1 MLKKYVHNLK
11 RALSL
16 IARRIA
22 KKVTIGDGR
31 YYNKGFYFNRMSL
44 DDWYETWLDA
54 AYRAALEAKE
64 GAFID
69 VGVNTGQTLIKI
81 LSLDMHRQYL
91 GFEPQLDCCFYV
103 DQFIR
108 QNNLDTHTL
117 LPIGLSNQTGVIPLL
132 KRKSDSDATA
142 STIEGF
148 RPDEFYTTRQ
158 SICVSKG
165 DDIIPTV
172 GLQQISTIKI
182 DVEGAELEVIEGLQ
196 QTLRKNRP
204 FVFFEVLNHFLAV
217 TGQRIAPEII
227 EFRES
232 RNRRLETI
240 LRDIGYGIFNILPE
254 NRIIEISHIQPK
266 VSSNLDITDY
276 VAMHEDYRNA
286 FLDKWEGTL
295 YAQESM

>member
-1 MLKKYVHNLK
+1 MLEKYVHNLK

-31 YYNKGFYFNRMSL
+31 YYNKGFYVNRMSL
-44 DDWYETWLDA
+44 GNWHETWLDA
-54 AYRAALEAKE
+54 GYRATLEAKE

-81 LSLDMHRQYL
+81 LSLDKHRQYL

-132 KRKSDSDATA
+132 KRKSDSDAMA

-158 SICVSKG
+158 SIYVARG
-165 DDIIPTV
+165 DDIIRTV

-196 QTLRKNRP
+196 QTLRQNVP

-217 TGQRIAPEII
+217 TGQGIAPEII
-227 EFRES
+227 EFREN
-232 RNRRLETI
+232 RNRRLESI
-240 LRDIGYGIFNILPE
+240 LRDLGYGIFNILPE
-254 NRIIEISHIQPK
+254 NRIMEIPQIQPK
-266 VSSNLDITDY
+266 VSSDLKITDY
-276 VAMHEDYRNA
+276 VAVHEDYRNA
-286 FLDKWEGTL
+286 FLDKLEGTL
-295 YAQESM
+295 CVEDTV